1 MGPERNFDHESH
13 EARRN
18 VQMNKENGL
27 HAFLR
32 SKATASSESE
42 EEIDWQARKKKW
54 LTSLSELYDLVKSWL
69 RPLEKDGTLHYLST
83 PITLQE
89 DYLGS
94 YQVEALSLQIGKQ
107 KVDFY
112 PKGTLI
118 IAAEGRVDVRGP
130 RAMRTL
136 ILSEG
141 QWSVVERSPRL
152 KMLPF
157 NEDSFQDVL
166 QEVME

>member
-1 MGPERNFDHESH
+1 MEIIE
-13 EARRN
+13 
-18 VQMNKENGL
+18 ENGL

-32 SKATASSESE
+32 SKAAASPEPE
-42 EEIDWQARKKKW
+42 ENIDWEARKEEW
-54 LTSLSELYDLVKSWL
+54 LSNLNDLYALIRSWL
-69 RPLEKDGTLHYLST
+69 RPLEEDGTLSYSIT
-83 PITLQE
+83 QVTLQE

-94 YQVEALSLQIGKQ
+94 YSVDALSLHIGNQ
-107 KVDFY
+107 RIEFY

-118 IAAEGRVDVRGP
+118 VGAEGRVDVRGP
-130 RAMRTL
+130 KAVRTL
-136 ILSEG
+136 VLSNG

-157 NEDSFQDVL
+157 NEDSFQDML